1 MSFQDFANAKENSLT
16 AQSETLAAE
25 MKQMEEELAEKLKLL
40 EDQLETKEKEEEKLR
55 LELHHRKRD
64 PVLKVSQQTEKVMK
78 KFINENNSESEH
90 NF

>member
-40 EDQLETKEKEEEKLR
+40 EDQFETKQKKGCDDSVNW
-55 LELHHRKRD
+55 HH
-64 PVLKVSQQTEKVMK
+64 LKSRIKT
-78 KFINENNSESEH
+78 SDL
-90 NF
+90 

>member
-40 EDQLETKEKEEEKLR
+40 EDQLETKQREEQKLR
-55 LELHHRKRD
+55 LALQQRKED
-64 PVLKVSQQTEKVMK
+64 PLLKVS
-78 KFINENNSESEH
+78 
-90 NF
+90 